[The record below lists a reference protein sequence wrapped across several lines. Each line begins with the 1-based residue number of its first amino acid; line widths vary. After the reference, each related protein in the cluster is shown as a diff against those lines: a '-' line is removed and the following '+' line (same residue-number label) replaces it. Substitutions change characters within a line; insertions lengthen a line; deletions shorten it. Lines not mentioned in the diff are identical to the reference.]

1 MVRSRGLLWK
11 APSGMAVMS
20 LLWNPLQEH
29 GDGRILALVG
39 QMLQLL
45 NRRQSVNHQSNRR
58 ERLSYFDLSCQA
70 GAAYS
75 QFLQFGQRLHRSGE
89 RHEAVEVKISGW
101 RRQERT
107 DVRAARSHIPHVQAP
122 LNKRK
127 RRPGFCQQNIPPDGG
142 LRAESESRRP
152 AGECALGGSQHLQ
165 VFDLSIPAGQHFS
178 LIKMA
183 ALATLRRPTL
193 RSDRSCPTAANVS
206 EPSPDLACCTYCVVF
221 WNLSPNS
228 ELLSQLGYEHPHQKV
243 AEPSGQSHYIHNN
256 NNKKNIKEV

>member
-11 APSGMAVMS
+11 APSGMEVMS

-45 NRRQSVNHQSNRR
+45 NRFQSVNHQSNRQ
-58 ERLSYFDLSCQA
+58 ERLSHFDLSCQA
-70 GAAYS
+70 GAVYS

-89 RHEAVEVKISGW
+89 SHEAVEVKISGW

-107 DVRAARSHIPHVQAP
+107 DVRAVLSHITHVQAP

-127 RRPGFCQQNIPPDGG
+127 RPPGFCEQHIPPVGG

-152 AGECALGGSQHLQ
+152 AGECALGGGSQHLQ
-165 VFDLSIPAGQHFS
+165 VFDLSMPAGQHFS
-178 LIKMA
+178 LIKMV
-183 ALATLRRPTL
+183 TLRRPTL

-206 EPSPDLACCTYCVVF
+206 EPSPRTDWLSSFLEIWRVALVALFFGTCPLILNYC
-221 WNLSPNS
+221 LNS
-228 ELLSQLGYEHPHQKV
+228 VMNTH
-243 AEPSGQSHYIHNN
+243 IRR
-256 NNKKNIKEV
+256 